1 MERKQIEGQWWLPGN
16 RDSKVPGTLVI
27 EEDRIELSLLG
38 ALRDHRASAVA
49 QENPDGS
56 TAFTFTEES
65 MEQDGVYPRILGE
78 AGGKA
83 YTLED
88 CFQTRRT
95 NLFVG
100 GLQTQRVNIH
110 SVFEGRHFDPE
121 EPVEFSE
128 IVVKL
133 DGLVMFVQR
142 SGLSETIETKEVD
155 GQVQFLGHTVTL
167 APVATEEF
175 EGINGSTCRLVH
187 IRTTSGADFLERH
200 VSQDFVVHVKF
211 AEKQPSDDLLA
222 IASHLQDLVT
232 VATGRRAAFVDIEL
246 RHPDIV
252 LRRKGQAGAHAADQD
267 VRHMARQ
274 AREGQEAPE
283 LPRRR
288 LHSRRLGGVDA
299 ITKWLQVAEKHA
311 SALGRVMVAR
321 YSDSSYASD
330 NLLNS
335 AAALEGYHRDK
346 YEEGKDTGTNFAD
359 RIKNCIEDAGDVFT
373 DLVPDAEMFAKL
385 LKKNRVAVAHH
396 LSGAEGSTQQIF
408 LSGAAAWLLLI
419 CLLRDAGSP
428 EQVFVKLKDRQD
440 WRWLKRHVAEVLREA
455 GKQAGGS
462 ELT

>member
-1 MERKQIEGQWWLPGN
+1 MERKQIEGQWWLPEN

-95 NLFVG
+95 NLFGG
-100 GLQTQRVNIH
+100 GLQTQRVNVH
-110 SVFEGRHFDPE
+110 SVFEGLHFDPE

-128 IVVKL
+128 IVVRL

-142 SGLSETIETKEVD
+142 SGLSETIETKDVD

-187 IRTTSGADFLERH
+187 IRTTGGADFLERH

-252 LRRKGQAGAHAADQD
+252 LGRKGKPALTLPIKMYATWLVKPEKDKKRLNSHD
-267 VRHMARQ
+267 VVFT
-274 AREGQEAPE
+274 
-283 LPRRR
+283 LDD
-288 LHSRRLGGVDA
+288 LGGVDA

-346 YEEGKDTGTNFAD
+346 YEEGKDTGTNFVD
-359 RIKNCIEDAGDVFT
+359 RIKKCIEVAGDVFT
-373 DLVPDAEMFAKL
+373 DLVPDTEMFAKL

-408 LSGAAAWLLLI
+408 LSRAAAWLLLI

-428 EQVFVKLKDRQD
+428 EQVFVKIKDRQD
-440 WRWLKRHVAEVLREA
+440 WRWLKRQVAEVLREA